1 MAIKVT
7 LRKKIISNGKSYS
20 LYLDFYPP
28 INIGNSKETRREFLK
43 MYLISNPKTEI
54 EKQQNKETLSIAN
67 NICQKRLNELNEP
80 EIYTAFEKE
89 LLRKKEAGEQDFI
102 AYFKILASKRKK
114 SSSDS
119 WSAALAYL
127 LAFSGGEIKFRD
139 LNYRLLEDFKH
150 YLLNANSRKSDKSK
164 LSQNSASSYFNKVKA
179 ALREAYTD
187 GLLEKDLNRQ
197 VRSIKVLD
205 TRREF
210 LTIEELTL
218 LSKTHCKSEVFNRMA
233 IFSALTGLRFSDI
246 ENLKWSH
253 IEFIKGRGYFLNYD
267 QQKTK
272 GVEVHPISEEAY
284 KLLGEPQETTNLIFI
299 GLVSKTTQTKHLKQ
313 WLSLAGISKKITF
326 HCFRHTYATL
336 QLSGGTDLY
345 TVSKLLGHKNI
356 QTTQVYAKV
365 VDDVKRKAANI
376 IKLDM

>member
-7 LRKKIISNGKSYS
+7 LRKKKISNGKSYS

-28 INIGNSKETRREFLK
+28 INIGNANETRREFLK
-43 MYLISNPKTEI
+43 MYLIANPKTEI

-67 NICQKRLNELNEP
+67 NICQKRLNELNKP

-102 AYFKILASKRKK
+102 VYFKMLASKRKK

-119 WSAALAYL
+119 WSAALEYL
-127 LAFSGGEIKFRD
+127 LAFSGGVIKFRG

-150 YLLNANSRKSDKSK
+150 YLLNVNSRKSDKSK
-164 LSQNSASSYFNKVKA
+164 LRQNSASSYFNKVKA

-187 GLLEKDLNRQ
+187 GLLQKDLNRQ
-197 VRSIKVLD
+197 VGSIKVLE

-210 LTIEELTL
+210 LTLEELTL
-218 LSKTHCKSEVFNRMA
+218 LSKTHCKSEVFKRMA

-284 KLLGEPQETTNLIFI
+284 KLLGEPQETSNLIFI

-326 HCFRHTYATL
+326 HCFRNTYATL
-336 QLSGGTDLY
+336 QLTGGAALY

-365 VDDVKRKAANI
+365 VDEVKRKAANS